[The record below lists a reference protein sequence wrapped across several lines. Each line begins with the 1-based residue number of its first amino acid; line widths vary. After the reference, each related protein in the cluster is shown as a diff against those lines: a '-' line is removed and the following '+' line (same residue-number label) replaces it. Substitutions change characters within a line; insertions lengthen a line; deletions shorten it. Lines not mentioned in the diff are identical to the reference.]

1 LRKNHHLPII
11 MKKMNFQF
19 VITKH
24 AVVVLLLA
32 SMTIPCRIAGS
43 PPPCADTLAATSS
56 QVKDCNL
63 YLLGAPCD
71 TSSFGTETNA
81 VCAKTCGVCSEDGGT
96 ATTSTP
102 SNTPN
107 VVVFDASSLPCEDT
121 LAATSSK
128 VKDCSLLLLV
138 APCGTVSSEI
148 ETNAVCAKTCGVCNG
163 GSSTGSN
170 YVLDGLV
177 QSEFMILGED
187 DKDASIL
194 LVGGEYGWNNA
205 PADAIEYADVSVTV
219 DTILRFVYHV
229 GFLNVALVPSAQALQ
244 DCDVSQAQ
252 ILGNDFDSPFDLN
265 LDMMIYTPGDKLF
278 ITSARELS
286 TTSTGPAA
294 DECQFGARFKVTIV
308 AKEEDEDGNDSRS
321 SVVSFAASLFVV
333 VMLSAILW

>member
-1 LRKNHHLPII
+1 
-11 MKKMNFQF
+11 MNFQF

-32 SMTIPCRIAGS
+32 LMTIPSSIAAS

-63 YLLGAPCD
+63 YLLAAPCG

-81 VCAKTCGVCSEDGGT
+81 VCAKTCGFCSEEGGP
-96 ATTSTP
+96 ATTSTT
-102 SNTPN
+102 STPED
-107 VVVFDASSLPCEDT
+107 VVVFNASSPPCEDT

-138 APCGTVSSEI
+138 APCGTVSFEI

-163 GSSTGSN
+163 GSSASN

-177 QSEFMILGED
+177 QSEFTIRRED

-194 LVGGEYGWNNA
+194 LVGGDYGWNHA
-205 PADAIEYADVSVTV
+205 PPGANEYAAVSVTV

-229 GFLNVALVPSAQALQ
+229 GFLNVALVPSAQALE
-244 DCDVSQAQ
+244 DCDISQAQ
-252 ILGNDFDSPFDLN
+252 IIGSDFDSPFDLN
-265 LDMMIYTPGDKLF
+265 LDMIIYTPGDELF

-286 TTSTGPAA
+286 TTGPVS

-308 AKEEDEDGNDSRS
+308 AKEEDEDGNDSGS
-321 SVVSFAASLFVV
+321 SVVSSAASLFAV
-333 VMLSAILW
+333 VMLSAIL